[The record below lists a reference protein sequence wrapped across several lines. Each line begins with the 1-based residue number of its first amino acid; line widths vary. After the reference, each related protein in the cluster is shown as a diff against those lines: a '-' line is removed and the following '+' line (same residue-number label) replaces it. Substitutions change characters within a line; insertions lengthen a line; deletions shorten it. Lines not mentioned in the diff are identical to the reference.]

1 MLMHSSS
8 VSGEISEVGRVVSAC
23 DMAIGICLGF
33 DEELAYMNGLISEG
47 TEMPAAL
54 EPDHN
59 RFV

>member
-1 MLMHSSS
+1 M
-8 VSGEISEVGRVVSAC
+8 VRVVGAC

-59 RFV
+59 RST